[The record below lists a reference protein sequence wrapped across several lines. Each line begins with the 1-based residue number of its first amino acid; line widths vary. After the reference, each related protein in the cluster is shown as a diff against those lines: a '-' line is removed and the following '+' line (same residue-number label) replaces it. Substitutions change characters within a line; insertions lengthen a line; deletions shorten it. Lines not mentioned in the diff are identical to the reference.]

1 MTLLAVIYILCDYDQ
16 SQEAVGNMLP
26 AYHKLFVLK
35 LVKIVRE
42 ENYHLTETHLF

>member
-1 MTLLAVIYILCDYDQ
+1 
-16 SQEAVGNMLP
+16 LP

-42 ENYHLTETHLF
+42 ENYHLTETHLFWKCQ